1 MKKISNET
9 FRKYGAAIIMVIL
22 LCGLASAGRAKI
34 ASHNNTDLGIPTGS
48 PADHAR
54 LRAEI
59 VNEKPSRFTLDIQQF
74 ANIGVRDDA
83 PTYAIYTHKNLPSAC
98 GDFSE
103 RDITYW
109 EPSKYKRSFDL
120 RSHKDV
126 VTAFKEYGCVIVRS
140 NQSRGSTDES
150 KS

>member
-1 MKKISNET
+1 MKKITAEALK
-9 FRKYGAAIIMVIL
+9 KYTSAIIMMIV

-34 ASHNNTDLGIPTGS
+34 SPGEKDIGIATAS
-48 PADHAR
+48 PAGHAR
-54 LRAEI
+54 LRADI
-59 VNEKPSRFTLDIQQF
+59 INKKPSNFTLDIQQF

-83 PTYAIYTHKNLPSAC
+83 PTYAIYTDKNLPNTC
-98 GDFSE
+98 GDFSD

-126 VTAFKEYGCVIVRS
+126 VKAFKEYGCVIVRS
-140 NQSRGSTDES
+140 NQSTGEKNDS
-150 KS
+150 